1 MVEYKFKDLALVNT
15 SFLFLTPI
23 ATIIA
28 IYYWLSID
36 GFSWAMVSIAV
47 IFYTMTGLSITA
59 GYHRLFAHKAYD
71 ANPLV
76 KFFFLVFGASAFQNS
91 LLKWGSD
98 HRLHHSK
105 VDTQSDPY
113 NINEGF
119 FYAHMG
125 WILLKKNG
133 ELKTKYAKDMLND
146 KMIMWQHKYYLLIAV
161 FTGFILP
168 TFVGGYFFDSYLGGF
183 TASLVRIVLLHHCT
197 FFINSLCHYVGTTPY
212 TDTNTARDSWFMAFL
227 TFGEGYH
234 NFHHF
239 FQTDYRNGIR
249 WFQFDPTKWLIKA
262 LNLIGF
268 TDKLK
273 ITSNEKILAAR
284 MNMKLKT
291 IKVKN
296 HWISDDK
303 IQELELLKCRIL
315 ESFHN
320 FDEYKKELKTKR
332 DNLSESMRNDLQ
344 LKLETTKAEFR
355 HSMNEW
361 KIILNSFDQL
371 SLNI

>member
-15 SFLFLTPI
+15 SFLFLTPF

-119 FYAHMG
+119 FYAHM
-125 WILLKKNG
+125 
-133 ELKTKYAKDMLND
+133 
-146 KMIMWQHKYYLLIAV
+146 
-161 FTGFILP
+161 
-168 TFVGGYFFDSYLGGF
+168 
-183 TASLVRIVLLHHCT
+183 
-197 FFINSLCHYVGTTPY
+197 
-212 TDTNTARDSWFMAFL
+212 
-227 TFGEGYH
+227 
-234 NFHHF
+234 
-239 FQTDYRNGIR
+239 
-249 WFQFDPTKWLIKA
+249 
-262 LNLIGF
+262 
-268 TDKLK
+268 
-273 ITSNEKILAAR
+273 
-284 MNMKLKT
+284 
-291 IKVKN
+291 
-296 HWISDDK
+296 
-303 IQELELLKCRIL
+303 
-315 ESFHN
+315 
-320 FDEYKKELKTKR
+320 
-332 DNLSESMRNDLQ
+332 
-344 LKLETTKAEFR
+344 
-355 HSMNEW
+355 
-361 KIILNSFDQL
+361 
-371 SLNI
+371 